1 MVLEMKFRDENDFIK
16 KSRSLKK
23 YCPRAYKDLVFNLD
37 REELSTLPNGVYSKE
52 LYTSK
57 EFELVYG
64 KIKLVYSV
72 VNRLVIMEDIEPSQ
86 FLLDGY
92 VYELD
97 TYRGMQYRNKRDKF
111 KIDLMIRRRN
121 ENFIK

>member
-97 TYRGMQYRNKRDKF
+97 TYRGMPYRNKRDKF

>member
-1 MVLEMKFRDENDFIK
+1 MALEMKFRDENDFIK
-16 KSRSLKK
+16 KSRSLRK
-23 YCPRAYKDLVFNLD
+23 YCPRAYKDLIFNLD
-37 REELSTLPNGVYSKE
+37 KKELRTLPNGVYSTN

-57 EFELVYG
+57 EFELIYG

-72 VNRLVIMEDIEPSQ
+72 INGLVIMEDIEPSQ

-97 TYRGMQYRNKRDKF
+97 TYRGMPYRNQRDKF
-111 KIDLMIRRRN
+111 KIELMIRRK
-121 ENFIK
+121 EV

>member
-97 TYRGMQYRNKRDKF
+97 TYRGMPYRNKRDKF
-111 KIDLMIRRRN
+111 KSDLMIRRRN